1 LIAIL
6 FSEVEKIDFF
16 QLWGQVGQLY
26 KNGTKWWLD
35 RADINDKEIL
45 DELEQLHNSHIK
57 TTMIDD
63 IVCEIIAKIEHIK
76 SQSNFQLANQNQVQT
91 MQTTFSSTKI
101 LQNFGIQKP
110 SRAEISE
117 FKEKM
122 AKAGYEFNKANN
134 LRLPANL
141 LM

>member
-1 LIAIL
+1 
-6 FSEVEKIDFF
+6 
-16 QLWGQVGQLY
+16 
-26 KNGTKWWLD
+26 LD
-35 RADINDKEIL
+35 RADINDKVIL
-45 DELEQLHNSHIK
+45 DELELLHTSHIK